1 MHRLQKSS
9 HKKCRLQIRDLLGV
23 YEKLMFPFR
32 TNFSHFE
39 RSVSSFG
46 NVNKV
51 VLPSVLLQL
60 LTQYTRSMPA
70 ICEPCPLR
78 TTLAQ
83 VIGSVNVKVTKNVKD
98 EDIEVGVSLTEPVW
112 FKLR

>member
-1 MHRLQKSS
+1 MIQRKNKLA
-9 HKKCRLQIRDLLGV
+9 V
-23 YEKLMFPFR
+23 YEGFMFRFR
-32 TNFSHFE
+32 TNFSHFD
-39 RSVSSFG
+39 RCVSLFG

-83 VIGSVNVKVTKNVKD
+83 VIGLVNVKVTKNVK
-98 EDIEVGVSLTEPVW
+98 EKDIEVGVSLTEPVW
-112 FKLR
+112 FNLR